1 MKWIAYVSL
10 AVLLFGL
17 LGCGAATQTESQ
29 PQQTSAVTEP
39 LETTVPAETKD
50 SNIDYPKEDE
60 ALNVLFVSNST
71 CNYFRDE
78 LLGMLEAAG
87 YKDVNLCLTYYS
99 GCRVEQHY
107 QWWVNEEHNYD
118 FRICSSQGTKH
129 IEAYSL
135 QWALD
140 YADWDIISFDN
151 SARTF
156 GSGDVNTSFG
166 FIEPYLGKLLE
177 DIRAQ
182 QPNARYFWHEVWSN
196 EVGYEISFVMSSVEQ
211 RTQVFNAKHGVME
224 LVCDTYDM
232 EPVPTGDAWEK
243 VRDLP
248 LFTESHSWSG
258 LDRFTLCT
266 RIEGGK
272 LKDDFSHDGDVG
284 GGQYLNACVW
294 FEVIT
299 GRSCVGNTFRPT
311 YTLDGHDRSL
321 SEEQIAVLQQA
332 AHEAVQELGR

>member
-1 MKWIAYVSL
+1 MKRMVCVCL
-10 AVLLFGL
+10 AALLLCLVGCDAGNRAEQHTSGL
-17 LGCGAATQTESQ
+17 AEPTESIA
-29 PQQTSAVTEP
+29 T
-39 LETTVPAETKD
+39 AETEH
-50 SNIDYPKEDE
+50 SAAAYPMEDE
-60 ALNVLFVSNST
+60 PLNVLFVSNST

-87 YKDVNLCLTYYS
+87 YQDVNLCLTYYS
-99 GCRVEQHY
+99 GCRVQQHY
-107 QWWVNEEHNYD
+107 EWWLKDEHNYD
-118 FRICSSQGTKH
+118 FRICSSQGTKNY
-129 IEAYSL
+129 EAYSL
-135 QWALD
+135 QGALD

-156 GSGDVNTSFG
+156 ASGDVKTSFAL
-166 FIEPYLGKLLE
+166 IEPYFGKLLE

-182 QPNARYFWHEVWSN
+182 KPNARYFWHEVWSN
-196 EVGYEISFVMSSVEQ
+196 EVGYEIAFVMSSVEQ

-224 LVCDTYDM
+224 LVCDTYGV

-248 LFTESHSWSG
+248 LFTEAQSWSG

-266 RIEGGK
+266 RIAGGK
-272 LKDDFSHDGDVG
+272 LTDDYTHDGDVG

-299 GRSCVGNTFRPT
+299 GRSCVGNTFRPV
-311 YTLDGHDRSL
+311 YTLQGQDVSL
-321 SEEQIAVLQQA
+321 SEEKIAILQQA
-332 AHEAVQELGR
+332 AHEAVQELGY